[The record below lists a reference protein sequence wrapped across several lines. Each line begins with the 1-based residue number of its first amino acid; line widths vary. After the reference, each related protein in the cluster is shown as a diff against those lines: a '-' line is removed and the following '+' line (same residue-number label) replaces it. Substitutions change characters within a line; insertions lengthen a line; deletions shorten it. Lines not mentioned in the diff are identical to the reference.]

1 MLDESLEVDLDE
13 LARRDQE
20 NLALRKMLFRGIE
33 CDKSCYLFSKVSFF
47 NNINQY
53 SKATTANFATRQC
66 IMESSR
72 PLL

>member
-1 MLDESLEVDLDE
+1 MEVDLDE

-33 CDKSCYLFSKVSFF
+33 CEKSCYLFSKVRLLY
-47 NNINQY
+47 NINQY
-53 SKATTANFATRQC
+53 SKATSANYATGWC